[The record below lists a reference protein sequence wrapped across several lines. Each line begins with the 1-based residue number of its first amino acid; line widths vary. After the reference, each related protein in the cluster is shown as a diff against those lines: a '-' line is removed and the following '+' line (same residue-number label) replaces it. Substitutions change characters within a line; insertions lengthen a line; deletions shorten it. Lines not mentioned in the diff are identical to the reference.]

1 MNFKLQFFFI
11 FFFKVKLIYNTFKKK
26 SKKLEAFFNYYYCL
40 SCLFAVNQ

>member
-1 MNFKLQFFFI
+1 MNFKLQFFFN
-11 FFFKVKLIYNTFKKK
+11 FFFKVKLIYNTLKK